1 MVDLPTFKN
10 LTQAQANLLLEAFK
24 PFEGATT
31 QQVVDNYLNWLYERI
46 TGHVKEVARLQKEAQ
61 QRTELAQTYTA
72 IDQAM
77 PRPAPVR
84 PPEPEPE
91 PVPEEPSP

>member
-10 LTQAQANLLLEAFK
+10 LTQAQANILLEAYR

-31 QQVVDNYLNWLYERI
+31 QQVVDNYLNWLYESI
-46 TGHVKEVARLQKEAQ
+46 TGHVKEVARLQKETQ
-61 QRTELAQTYTA
+61 QKTELAQTYAA
-72 IDQAM
+72 IDTAM

-84 PPEPEPE
+84 PPEPPA
-91 PVPEEPSP
+91 EEPPS